1 MPLTPHILVEQSA
14 IAPQNVI
21 LVDDSTGSDG
31 AITQRRVYV
40 QTSTGTYLVQSGT
53 TTDYT
58 TWAYANATVTLN
70 ILTEDTAVYIVV
82 QWLNVANE
90 VLYTFND
97 YYCLEEYNKQF
108 AVYLG
113 QQQSVSPGILQ
124 DTNYA
129 TNMAVFWMY
138 IVYAEAMVTIAA
150 DISNSQNLLNKA
162 TFMRQNE
169 TDFF

>member
-1 MPLTPHILVEQSA
+1 MPLSPSILVSQSA
-14 IAPQNVI
+14 VSPNIVT
-21 LVDDSTGSDG
+21 VEDDSGGTD
-31 AITQRRVYV
+31 AAVTQRRVYV
-40 QTSTGTYLVQSGT
+40 QTSTGTYLVPSGT

-58 TWAYANATVTLN
+58 QWAIANASISLN
-70 ILTEDTAVYIVV
+70 ILTEDTAVYIVT
-82 QWLNVANE
+82 QWLDVGNN
-90 VLYTFND
+90 VLYTYNN
-97 YYCLEEYNKQF
+97 YYCLAEYNKQF

-113 QQQSVSPGILQ
+113 QQQAISPGILQ

-138 IVYAEAMVTIAA
+138 IVYAENMVLIAA